1 VLVDQAQAIQRAV
14 ALLDSL
20 KEADAIH
27 KAVAEIHRL
36 ENEADDLAVEAIEGL
51 YDGVTDIPS
60 LIRSIRWGDL
70 YEILEEATDKA
81 DHVATALQNIA
92 IKHA

>member
-1 VLVDQAQAIQRAV
+1 M
-14 ALLDSL
+14 ALLDNLS
-20 KEADAIH
+20 ERDAIH
-27 KAVAEIHRL
+27 KAVTEIHRL
-36 ENEADDLAVEAIEGL
+36 ETEADDLAVEAIGGL

-60 LIRSIRWGDL
+60 LVRSIRWGDL

-81 DHVATALQNIA
+81 AHVPTALQNIA